1 MSTEKRMHVGHT
13 RIFDEPVLLWRHA
26 LRVELVNGSTQ
37 ASEFIPAVSKGNL
50 RKDNQQ
56 DNN

>member
-1 MSTEKRMHVGHT
+1 MGHA
-13 RIFDEPVLLWRHA
+13 RIFDESVLLWRNT